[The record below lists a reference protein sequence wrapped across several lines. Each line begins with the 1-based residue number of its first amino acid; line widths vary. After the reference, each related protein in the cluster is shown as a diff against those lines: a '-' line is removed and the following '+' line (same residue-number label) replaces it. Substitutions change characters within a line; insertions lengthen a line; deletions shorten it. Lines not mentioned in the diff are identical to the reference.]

1 MVPAAGKPVAKGARI
16 GAVLLAGLLLL
27 LAFAPFLFLTSNY
40 RLTVGHL
47 AFYMATLAATW
58 SFLAGVAGQFS
69 FAHVAL
75 AGLGGYAGAIWG
87 NVLGSGGAFWGSVGM
102 QIVVGT
108 LFAWALGTLLGL
120 LLLRLRAA
128 YLALFTIAF
137 AEIARIVIVAES
149 QWTGGRLSLRVT
161 ELPGTDLA
169 HYYLMLGL
177 LVAVLALIYG
187 LLASR
192 TGLFL
197 RAMREEYGAA
207 AAMGVHVTR
216 LKVFVFSL
224 TAALVGFAGSVYFHT
239 VPRLVPENL
248 DFLQMSLVIA
258 YAVIGG
264 LEQPLAA
271 AVSAAAMTF
280 VLELLRRIEVG
291 PWVIDLGVWRYA
303 AFGVLVVLTVR
314 FARNGLL
321 VPLFDL
327 LAGEAARRRETVA
340 PRERELETREQ
351 PLDPR
356 ERRSGLQDG
365 AEGDA
370 PEPGAPAAQASAVQ
384 DRPGTLLEATLP
396 AVTRVRAAGSREERA
411 VDLVVQDLHMRFGGN
426 RVLQGVNLTLKQP
439 TICGLIGPNGS
450 GKTTLTNL
458 LSGVYQP
465 TGGAI
470 LLRGE
475 RVDGLPPYELAWRGI
490 GRTFQIPAVFSRL
503 TVLENLLVPGLV
515 AAGSRWAAEER
526 RAWEV
531 LRFLR
536 LEHLAREKA
545 RALSGG
551 QKKLLE
557 LGRLLML
564 DPDIYLLDEPFAGVH
579 PALKEAISSFI
590 LELRSQGKA
599 LIIIE
604 HDMETIFGLSERLL
618 VLANG
623 RLIADGH
630 PEHVRRDPAVIEAYL
645 GRDEEESTPA
655 PAGLRPLEEG
665 MADA

>member
-1 MVPAAGKPVAKGARI
+1 MVPATGRLSERRVRAGGVLLA
-16 GAVLLAGLLLL
+16 AVLLLLV
-27 LAFAPFLFLTSNY
+27 AAPFLFLTSSY
-40 RLTVGHL
+40 RLSIGHL
-47 AFYMATLAATW
+47 AFYMAILSATW
-58 SFLAGVAGQFS
+58 SLLAGVAGQFS

-87 NVLGSGGAFWGSVGM
+87 NLLAPGQPFLGSVGL
-102 QIVVGT
+102 QILVGT
-108 LFAWALGTLLGL
+108 LFAWVVGTLLGL

-137 AEIARIVIVAES
+137 SEIARLVIVAES
-149 QWTGGRLSLRVT
+149 QWTGGRLSLRVM
-161 ELPGTDLA
+161 ELPGSDLV

-224 TAALVGFAGSVYFHT
+224 TAALVGFAASVYFHT

-264 LEQPLAA
+264 LEHPLAA
-271 AVSAAAMTF
+271 ALSAATMTF

-321 VPLFDL
+321 VPLFDF

-340 PRERELETREQ
+340 PREE
-351 PLDPR
+351 P
-356 ERRSGLQDG
+356 
-365 AEGDA
+365 
-370 PEPGAPAAQASAVQ
+370 PEPQAGPPGVPPASGPRQGKPNPKPQAALPALA
-384 DRPGTLLEATLP
+384 RPRTKGPGTGP
-396 AVTRVRAAGSREERA
+396 AI
-411 VDLVVQDLHMRFGGN
+411 DLVVQDLHMRFGGN
-426 RVLQGVNLTLKQP
+426 EVLKGVNLTLRQP

-458 LSGVYQP
+458 LSGAFQP
-465 TGGAI
+465 TSGAI
-470 LLRGE
+470 RLRGE
-475 RVDGLPPYELAWRGI
+475 RVDGLPSYELARRGV
-490 GRTFQIPAVFSRL
+490 GRTFQIPAVFLRL
-503 TVLENLLVPGLV
+503 TVMENLLVPGLV
-515 AAGSRWAAEER
+515 APGSRRAAEER
-526 RAWEV
+526 RAREA

-536 LEHLAREKA
+536 LEHLAHEKA

-557 LGRLLML
+557 LARLLML
-564 DPDIYLLDEPFAGVH
+564 DPDVYILDEPFAGVH

-590 LELRSQGKA
+590 QELRAQGKA

-623 RLIADGH
+623 RLIADGD
-630 PEHVRRDPAVIEAYL
+630 PGTVRRDPAVIEAYL
-645 GRDEEESTPA
+645 GQEEDEARPA
-655 PAGLRPLEEG
+655 PARLQPWEEG

>member
-1 MVPAAGKPVAKGARI
+1 MVPTGWQAAAPRARA
-16 GAVLLAGLLLL
+16 GHLLVAGLLVVL
-27 LAFAPFLFLTSNY
+27 FAAPLVGLSSSY
-40 RLTVGHL
+40 RLSVGHL
-47 AFYMATLAATW
+47 ACYMAILAATW
-58 SFLAGVAGQFS
+58 SLLAGVAGQFS

-75 AGLGGYAGAIWG
+75 AGLAGYGGAIWG
-87 NVLGSGGAFWGSVGM
+87 NLWAPVHPLLGSVGV
-102 QIVVGT
+102 QILVGT
-108 LFAWALGTLLGL
+108 LVAWVVGSLLGL

-137 AEIARIVIVAES
+137 AEIARLVIVAEA
-149 QWTGGRLSLRVT
+149 QWTGGRLSLRVM
-161 ELPGTDLA
+161 ELPGSDLA
-169 HYYLMLGL
+169 HYYLLAGL
-177 LVAVLALIYG
+177 LVVVLAVIYG

-207 AAMGVHVTR
+207 AAMGVPVTR
-216 LKVFVFSL
+216 LKVFIFSF
-224 TAALVGFAGSVYFHT
+224 TSALVGLAASVYFHT

-264 LEQPLAA
+264 LEHPLAA
-271 AVSAAAMTF
+271 AVAAATMTF
-280 VLELLRRIEVG
+280 VLEFLRRIGWG

-321 VPLFDL
+321 VPLFNL

-340 PRERELETREQ
+340 PRDAAPPPALRT
-351 PLDPR
+351 PLDA
-356 ERRSGLQDG
+356 SS
-365 AEGDA
+365 
-370 PEPGAPAAQASAVQ
+370 PGPGPTARPAAPPTPAAPLQATA
-384 DRPGTLLEATLP
+384 RRTLP
-396 AVTRVRAAGSREERA
+396 AVVRRGRSGAGRGPI
-411 VDLVVQDLHMRFGGN
+411 DLVVQDLSMRFGGHQ
-426 RVLQGVNLTLKQP
+426 VLNGVSLTLRQP

-458 LSGVYQP
+458 LTGVYQP

-470 LLRGE
+470 HLRE
-475 RVDGLPPYELAWRGI
+475 KRVDGLPPYALARRGV

-503 TVLENLLVPGLV
+503 TVLENLLVPGL
-515 AAGSRWAAEER
+515 AAPGSTWAAEVA
-526 RAWEV
+526 RAREA
-531 LRFLR
+531 LRFLK
-536 LEHLAREKA
+536 LEHLARERA

-557 LGRLLML
+557 LARLLML
-564 DPDIYLLDEPFAGVH
+564 DPDIYILDEPFAGVH
-579 PALKEAISSFI
+579 PALKEAISAFI
-590 LELRSQGKA
+590 LELRAQGKA

-623 RLIADGH
+623 RLIADGD
-630 PEHVRRDPAVIEAYL
+630 PATVRRDRAVIEAYL
-645 GRDEEESTPA
+645 GREEDEAQPA
-655 PAGLRPLEEG
+655 PTRARSWEEG